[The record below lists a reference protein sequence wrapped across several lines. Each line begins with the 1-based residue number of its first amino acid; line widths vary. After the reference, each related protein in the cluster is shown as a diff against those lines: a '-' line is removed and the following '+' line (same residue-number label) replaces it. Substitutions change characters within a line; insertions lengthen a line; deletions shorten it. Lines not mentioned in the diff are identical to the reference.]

1 MIPPTEKKGS
11 TPSNTTHQTP
21 RKLATTIKEKQEEAL
36 SNLQLNSL
44 FIVLYIRTDP
54 PKQNDFHWAYYFHIK
69 PSSGVKYH
77 VSSLSGGWLAE
88 HASKSAIFKEGFLCA
103 LVQIA
108 TVPEEAQA
116 RLDALM
122 RSHDGDLNSIP
133 GVTCRVWLLAIL
145 RKLVDER
152 IVSCDSV
159 EELQEECMEIGNR
172 ASLDAARNVQPRP
185 IVRSRFC
192 N

>member
-1 MIPPTEKKGS
+1 MSS
-11 TPSNTTHQTP
+11 TPSPSKTTHQTP
-21 RKLATTIKEKQEEAL
+21 RELAAAIKKKQEEAL

-44 FIVLYIRTDP
+44 SIVLYIRADP
-54 PKQNDFHWAYYFHIK
+54 PKPNDFHWAYYFHIK

-77 VSSLSGGWLAE
+77 VSNLSGGWLAE

-108 TVPEEAQA
+108 TVPEEAHA
-116 RLDALM
+116 RLDEIM
-122 RSHDGDLNSIP
+122 RSHDGDINSIP
-133 GVTCRVWLLAIL
+133 GITCRVWLFAIL
-145 RKLVDER
+145 KKLVDEG
-152 IVSCDSV
+152 IVNCPSI

-172 ASLDAARNVQPRP
+172 VSLDAARNVQPRP
-185 IVRSRFC
+185 VVRSRFC